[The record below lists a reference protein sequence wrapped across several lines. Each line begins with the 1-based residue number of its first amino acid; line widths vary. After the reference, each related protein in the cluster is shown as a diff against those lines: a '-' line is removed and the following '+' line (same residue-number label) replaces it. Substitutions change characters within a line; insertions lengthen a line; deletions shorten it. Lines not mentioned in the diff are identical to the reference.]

1 MAKEVQVQE
10 KEVESTEINF
20 DEFFKESDEIREDS
34 AWFDF
39 CRESFY
45 MH

>member
-10 KEVESTEINF
+10 KEVESNF